1 MNLDQDSSIVVPVS
15 PQGGSVDHLPG
26 PTVRW
31 SFEDYFW
38 FILKN
43 IIGWILIVA
52 AWPVGL
58 LVPGPG
64 GLPLFLIG
72 FAMITFPGK
81 RKLTARV
88 LRGRPLNLAWTGY
101 RWIAIFFGLLF
112 PGIAL
117 AILSWRFR
125 ADLDFHSLGRPQ
137 RVMIYL
143 VFALICWLLARVMLR
158 STNVIL
164 RIMART
170 RRKVRPWMRRHGID
184 LLPPRRRKRHRHSRH
199 APTSP
204 PSDPDEIIQIHPRH
218 FQRLSR
224 YWNRAKPWL
233 RNGIGLAIMVMVVIW
248 FTRRI
253 EGHWEAIDDKIRST
267 SFIRIFI
274 ASVMFAIFLFLFRAI
289 SWRRILIGFGHR
301 LPVAAA
307 TRIWSVSELAR
318 YLPGAIWQVLGR
330 VYLVRRYG
338 VDAATSSTSQVLE
351 LTIFLLAN
359 LFAGLVCLPW
369 FGGRMDADARWYL
382 YLATGL
388 APLLLLLLHPKI
400 FLGVINRLLKWVG
413 KPPFALRLQKRLLAK
428 LMAWSML
435 GLAWQGL
442 ALWVLMSQPDTLG
455 LKLSQLPLIVGA
467 YCLAWCAGFLAV
479 TNPAGF
485 GVREAVLVTILRFSL
500 PTSTLDHFGGD
511 ERALKAFLMF
521 LGLLLRLWTIIGEL
535 IVAGLAYVID
545 YRTWKPGTMPSS
557 K

>member
-1 MNLDQDSSIVVPVS
+1 MVPVS

>member
-1 MNLDQDSSIVVPVS
+1 MNLDSDSSIPVPLS
-15 PQGGSVDHLPG
+15 PHGEPATQRPG
-26 PTVRW
+26 PLVRW

-43 IIGWILIVA
+43 FFGWILIIA
-52 AWPVGL
+52 AWPVGI

-72 FAMITFPGK
+72 FALITFPGK

-88 LRGRPLNLAWTGY
+88 LRGRPLNMTWKGY
-101 RWIAIFFGLLF
+101 RWIAILFGLIF
-112 PGIAL
+112 PIIAQTV
-117 AILSWRFR
+117 LSWRFG
-125 ADLDFHSLGRPQ
+125 DPLDFHHLKRPQ
-137 RVMIYL
+137 QVLYYL
-143 VFALICWLLARVMLR
+143 VFALICWLAAR
-158 STNVIL
+158 VIL
-164 RIMART
+164 RSANGVLHLISRT

-184 LLPPRRRKRHRHSRH
+184 LLPPRRRKRHRHARH
-199 APTSP
+199 TPTAPP
-204 PSDPDEIIQIHPRH
+204 PDPDEILQIHPRH
-218 FQRLSR
+218 YQRMSR
-224 YWNRAKPWL
+224 IWNRAKPWL
-233 RNGIGLAIMVMVVIW
+233 RNGIGLAIMALVVIW

-267 SFIRIFI
+267 SILRILI

-301 LPVAAA
+301 LPVAAS
-307 TRIWSVSELAR
+307 TRIWSTSELAR

-369 FGGRMDADARWYL
+369 FGAQMDADARWYL
-382 YLATGL
+382 YLAAGL

-400 FLGVINRLLKWVG
+400 FLGVVNRVLKWVG

-428 LMAWSML
+428 LMVWSML

-455 LKLSQLPLIVGA
+455 LKLSQLPLIIGA

-479 TNPAGF
+479 TNPAGI

-500 PTSTLDHFGGD
+500 PQSTLEHFGGD

-535 IVAGLAYVID
+535 LVAGLAYALD
-545 YRTWKPGTMPSS
+545 YRYWKPEP
-557 K
+557 